1 MHLKAKKQLSQD
13 TEAMQTCDKNIHV
26 LDFEHCKSGG
36 FNNFFKLMLMADG
49 LLASKINYYDR
60 KIVK

>member
-26 LDFEHCKSGG
+26 LDFEHCKSRG
-36 FNNFFKLMLMADG
+36 FNE
-49 LLASKINYYDR
+49 
-60 KIVK
+60 V